1 MSEKRQTRHRG
12 PATMG
17 PVIDDFERCYRF
29 MRGRDPRY
37 DGFFFVGVA
46 STGVYCRP
54 SCPAR
59 LPARRNV
66 RLFSTAAAAQAAGFR
81 ACKRCEPDAAPGSPA
96 WNRRADVAGRAVRLI
111 ADGIVDREGVTGLAT
126 RLGFSERQLN
136 RILVAEVGAGPAQ
149 LSRAQRA
156 QAARTLIES
165 TALTFAEVALA
176 AGFGSIRQF
185 NDTIRAIYARTP
197 SELRRRARRR
207 RPETSAGAIGL
218 RLPARAPL
226 DGEALLDF
234 LGTRAVAGVE
244 QVEDGTYRRSLAL
257 EHGGGVVALT
267 PERGAVRCALQL
279 DDLRDLTAAVA
290 RCRRLLD
297 LDADPVSISAQL
309 EADPVLGELA
319 RRRPG
324 MRVPGCVDGFELAV
338 RAIVG
343 QQVSVAAARTVLG
356 RLVERY
362 GEPLADPAGAITH
375 RFPTAAALAAVDPG
389 DLPFPRRRGEALRAL
404 ARLVTEEGLRFDAGA
419 DSSAALAALLD
430 IPGVGPWTASYVA
443 MRALG
448 DPDAF
453 PAGDVGIRH
462 ALARLGRPVAG
473 PRATAVAEPWRPWRS
488 YAVMHLWSS
497 LGEEPLAP
505 GAQPVPGLGAHEAHE
520 VAQRDV
526 RVHEMKAPAG
536 VRRRPEH
543 RRAAERAD
551 Q

>member
-1 MSEKRQTRHRG
+1 MSH
-12 PATMG
+12 
-17 PVIDDFERCYRF
+17 VIDDFERCYRF
-29 MRGRDPRY
+29 MRSRDPRY
-37 DGFFFVGVA
+37 DGFFFVGVT
-46 STGVYCRP
+46 STGIYCRP

-59 LPARRNV
+59 LPHRRNV
-66 RLFSTAAAAQAAGFR
+66 RLFASAAAAQAEGFR

-111 ADGIVDREGVTGLAT
+111 ADGIVDREGVSGLAS

-149 LSRAQRA
+149 LARAQRA

-165 TALTFAEVALA
+165 TGLRFAEVALA
-176 AGFGSIRQF
+176 SGFGSIRQF
-185 NDTIRAIYARTP
+185 NDTIQAIYARTP

-207 RPETSAGAIGL
+207 RGTTTPGAVDL

-226 DGEALLDF
+226 DGGGLLDF
-234 LGTRAVAGVE
+234 LAARAIPGVE
-244 QVEDGTYRRSLAL
+244 QVEAGTYRRSLVL
-257 EHGGGVVALT
+257 EHGGGLVALT
-267 PERGAVRCALQL
+267 PDASSVHCVLQL

-297 LDADPVSISAQL
+297 LDADPLSIAAQL
-309 EADPVLGELA
+309 EADRVLGDLA

-324 MRVPGCVDGFELAV
+324 LRVPGCVDGFELAV

-362 GEPLADPAGAITH
+362 GEPLAEPAGAITH
-375 RFPTAAALAAVDPG
+375 RFPSADTLAEIDPAQ
-389 DLPFPRRRGEALRAL
+389 LPFPRKRGEALRSLAL
-404 ARLVTEEGLRFDAGA
+404 LVAHEGLRFDAGA

-430 IPGVGPWTASYVA
+430 IPGVGPWTASYVS

-462 ALARLGRPVAG
+462 ALARLGHYPEG
-473 PRATAVAEPWRPWRS
+473 PQATAVAEPWRPWRS
-488 YAVMHLWSS
+488 YAVMHLW
-497 LGEEPLAP
+497 GLASAAP
-505 GAQPVPGLGAHEAHE
+505 DGGLVADQAHQIAEG
-520 VAQRDV
+520 DV
-526 RVHEMKAPAG
+526 RVHEVQAPG
-536 VRRRPEH
+536 RVRRPVEDG
-543 RRAAERAD
+543 RAPQRAD
-551 Q
+551 H